1 MNKTKIFDRTATAI
15 MAACILILTADV
27 IYSHI
32 YFLRNSEK
40 FPYELHIVG
49 AVGIFFFL
57 FLISANRLRMI
68 FTGQPAEKTDPG
80 DRNFREDF
88 PRSFIGISLLHMINS
103 KSRHLS
109 RSGLA
114 GNVDIDAV
122 TMEIITLWIFG
133 AAAFVLFYVLWD
145 YFKKKINANKQQ
157 SSQ

>member
-1 MNKTKIFDRTATAI
+1 MSKAKIFDRTATAI
-15 MAACILILTADV
+15 MAACVFILTADV

-68 FTGQPAEKTDPG
+68 FTGQPAEKTDLG
-80 DRNFREDF
+80 GRNFREDF
-88 PRSFIGISLLHMINS
+88 IRSFIGISLLHMINS
-103 KSRHLS
+103 KSRQLS

-122 TMEIITLWIFG
+122 TMEIIILWILG

-145 YFKKKINANKQQ
+145 YFKKKITANQQQ
-157 SSQ
+157 SAQ

>member
-1 MNKTKIFDRTATAI
+1 MSKAKIFDRTATAI
-15 MAACILILTADV
+15 MAACVLILTADV

-88 PRSFIGISLLHMINS
+88 IRSFIGISLLHMINS
-103 KSRHLS
+103 KSRQLS

-122 TMEIITLWIFG
+122 TMEIITLWILG

-145 YFKKKINANKQQ
+145 YFKKKITANKQQ